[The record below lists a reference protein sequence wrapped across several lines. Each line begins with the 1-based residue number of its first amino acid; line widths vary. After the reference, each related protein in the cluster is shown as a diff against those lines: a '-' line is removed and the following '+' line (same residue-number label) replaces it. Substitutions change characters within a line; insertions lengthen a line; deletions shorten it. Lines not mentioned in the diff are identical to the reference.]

1 MKDLF
6 SGHAT
11 DYALYRPDYPEAL
24 YQWVFRHVQHFDKAW
39 DCATGNGQVATVLAK
54 YFSEVEATDLSQA
67 QISQAVLLPNV
78 HYQVSPAETTPFD
91 ANTFDLITV
100 GQALHWF
107 DFELFNK
114 EVKRVAKKG
123 AIIAVWGYE
132 LLTISPEI
140 DAIILDFYQ
149 NTIGD
154 YWDDERRHIENQYAD
169 VHFPYNTLKKSIFL
183 QNYDW
188 SLTQLCHYLNTWSSV
203 RKFEKANGNNP
214 IEALHDRLNGIWG
227 SASTRLVTFPVF
239 GQLGEV

>member
-11 DYALYRPDYPEAL
+11 DYARYRPDYPDTL
-24 YQWVFRHVQHFDKAW
+24 YQWVFQHVQHFDKAW

-54 YFSEVEATDLSQA
+54 HFREVEATDLSQA
-67 QISQAVLLPNV
+67 QLSQAVLLPNI
-78 HYQVSPAETTPFD
+78 HYQVSPAESSPFD

-107 DFELFNK
+107 DFELFNE
-114 EVKRVAKKG
+114 EVKRVTKKG
-123 AIIAVWGYE
+123 AILAVWGYE
-132 LLTISPEI
+132 LLTISPEV

-169 VHFPYNTLKKSIFL
+169 VPFPYRNIKKGVFL
-183 QNYDW
+183 QSYDW
-188 SLTQLCHYLNTWSSV
+188 SLTQLCLYLNTWSSV
-203 RKFEKANGNNP
+203 RKFEKANGYNP
-214 IEALHDRLNGIWG
+214 IEALHGRLIGVWG
-227 SASTRLVTFPVF
+227 SSPTRLVTFPVF
-239 GQLGEV
+239 AQLGEV

>member
-11 DYALYRPDYPEAL
+11 DYARYRPNYPETL
-24 YQWVFRHVQHFDKAW
+24 YQWVFKHVQHFGKAW

-54 YFSEVEATDLSQA
+54 HFSEVEATDLSQA
-67 QISQAVLLPNV
+67 QISQAVLLPNI

-140 DAIILDFYQ
+140 DAIIQDFYQ

-154 YWDDERRHIENQYAD
+154 YWDPERRHIENLYAD
-169 VHFPYNTLKKSIFL
+169 VPFPYNTLKKSIFL
-183 QNYDW
+183 QNYNW

-203 RKFEKANGNNP
+203 RKFEKANGYNP
-214 IEALHDRLNGIWG
+214 IEALHDRLIGVWG
-227 SASTRLVTFPVF
+227 SAPRRLVTFPVF
-239 GQLGEV
+239 AQLGEV

>member
-11 DYALYRPDYPEAL
+11 DYARYRPDYPDTL
-24 YQWVFRHVQHFDKAW
+24 YQWVFQHVQHFDKAW

-54 YFSEVEATDLSQA
+54 HFREVEATDLSQA
-67 QISQAVLLPNV
+67 QLSQAVLLPNI
-78 HYQVSPAETTPFD
+78 HYQVSPAESSPFD

-107 DFELFNK
+107 DFELFNE
-114 EVKRVAKKG
+114 EVKRVTKKG

-132 LLTISPEI
+132 LLTISPEV

-169 VHFPYNTLKKSIFL
+169 VPFPYRNIKKSVFL
-183 QNYDW
+183 QSYDW
-188 SLTQLCHYLNTWSSV
+188 SLTQLCLYLNTWSSV
-203 RKFEKANGNNP
+203 RKFEKANGYNP
-214 IEALHDRLNGIWG
+214 IEALHDRLIGVWG
-227 SASTRLVTFPVF
+227 SSPTRLVTFPVF
-239 GQLGEV
+239 AQLGEV